1 MTEKQSIYDPD
12 VDWKF
17 RIVMVLAL
25 IALIGI
31 ICAIFVSSKPIHEGV
46 LSQKRYDPA
55 HVGKECHL
63 IGGPVKVSACK
74 EVSYP
79 DRWFVVITAGDK
91 HKTYQLSKTEWD
103 HTRKGDYLTFNEDKK
118 LISIQVVA
126 TTD

>member
-1 MTEKQSIYDPD
+1 MNDKPSAYDAD

-17 RIVMVLAL
+17 RIIMMLAL
-25 IALIGI
+25 VTLIGLL
-31 ICAIFVSSKPIHEGV
+31 CAIFISAQPIHEGV
-46 LSQKRYDPA
+46 LSQKRYESA

-63 IGGPVKVSACK
+63 SGGPVKVSACK

-79 DRWFVVITAGDK
+79 DRWFVVITAGDQ

-118 LISIQVVA
+118 LISIQAVVNA
-126 TTD
+126 G